1 MVTQKHPQR
10 HRTRNT
16 ACPALQGYAG
26 QMQLLTG
33 TADRAGAL
41 LALALLGVTLTLSG
55 CSSGLVGGAQSNGDP
70 GGRGL
75 AQLRGDP
82 VFGSVP
88 PDLSAQPPVATPATH
103 RPAGLDGGGDD
114 APAVSR
120 DLTSSS
126 APARVFAFYD
136 QLATSHGW
144 TTAGQNYAGQPNS
157 WRKTFPSQL
166 KAVLQLI
173 DLDQRQTRPG
183 ALHHYALNCGTAT
196 T

>member
-1 MVTQKHPQR
+1 MITQKHPQR

-26 QMQLLTG
+26 EMRLLTG

-75 AQLRGDP
+75 EQLRGDS

-88 PDLSAQPPVATPATH
+88 PDASAA
-103 RPAGLDGGGDD
+103 AGRDARDAPSGGG
-114 APAVSR
+114 
-120 DLTSSS
+120 LT
-126 APARVFAFYD
+126 
-136 QLATSHGW
+136 
-144 TTAGQNYAGQPNS
+144 
-157 WRKTFPSQL
+157 
-166 KAVLQLI
+166 
-173 DLDQRQTRPG
+173 G
-183 ALHHYALNCGTAT
+183 AAT
-196 T
+196 TPRQSLTGPDERFGAGASSPSTTS